1 MKPRIVIGQ
10 FYGGGIM
17 PYFAESDVRQGDFA
31 VIETNAGKLLVVKI
45 IQTEKI
51 SAAMEKKA
59 SKAIIQRVN
68 LKTKVNIIQQFDLKA
83 E

>member
-1 MKPRIVIGQ
+1 MKTRIVIGQ
-10 FYGGGIM
+10 FYGGGVM
-17 PYFAESDVRQGDFA
+17 PYFAESDIRQGDFA

-68 LKTKVNIIQQFDLKA
+68 FKSGITNKGKYDRF
-83 E
+83 